1 MIPAASPDPAPD
13 ASPDP
18 APHAPPDLA
27 GQFQNSALADWA
39 PDHDFIARAM
49 RGAEVA
55 DLVSL
60 DVFDTALTR
69 LVDSPADLF
78 AVVERELE
86 HSIGAAAR
94 GLAQAREDAERRARL
109 WARDRDGADEIGFE
123 AILDA
128 LCVLLPSV
136 APHRALLRDAELE
149 VEARL
154 LVPVPDILALT
165 RRLLQAGRP
174 FVFVSDM
181 YLPSSFI
188 AERLRAGGYAGWDA
202 LHVSAE
208 TGATKASGRQWAAVR
223 ARHPDRPRILHIGDD
238 PRADGEIPRRH
249 GIDTLL
255 FDRARS
261 PRRVGAVL
269 RPALLP
275 FSLAQRDAV
284 LRSRAVP
291 VAVPDAVPGVI
302 ADPDGAAFWFGLGR
316 VLGGIVLTGFVRWL
330 EQQLRRHRIERVCFC
345 ARDGWLIRQAW
356 HAAGAPGRT
365 GIPDD
370 YLLVSRRPL
379 NLARG
384 YLASTPERLDQGL
397 LGFLSGSD
405 GTTTVAAALARAG
418 LSDDPRLAGEMQDR
432 FGSLH
437 TRLVWPDGT
446 GRFEQV
452 LARHAATVH
461 AALRPEHASLT
472 GYLRQQRFGA
482 GRTALVDL
490 GWHGNLQRA
499 LRTVVEADEG
509 PIRLHGFYYGLWP
522 AALGNRHGA
531 GPMDAAFASDFQ
543 PVEDDAALH
552 GAVGILEELH
562 GAPHGTVLSYRE
574 AAGAWAPVFADNP
587 AERAQHERT
596 ARPFGQGAL
605 DTVSALFAT
614 GQAGT
619 LRLHDITPDAVRA
632 ALEAVCSS
640 PDPAE
645 RAALGSLGHCATF
658 DHATAEPLVPPGPA
672 PEDAELRRVALRDCG
687 WPVGTAHRWLAQA
700 APDRREALAAW
711 LQGRLSALG
720 PRALR
725 QFD

>member
-1 MIPAASPDPAPD
+1 MIPAAPPGPAPGV
-13 ASPDP
+13 
-18 APHAPPDLA
+18 PPDLA
-27 GQFQNSALADWA
+27 GQAQTLPRTLANWTLDEG
-39 PDHDFIARAM
+39 FIARAM
-49 RGAEVA
+49 QRAEAA

-78 AVVERELE
+78 AVVEREME
-86 HSIGAAAR
+86 QRIGAAAS

-109 WARDRDGADEIGFE
+109 QAHDWGADEIGFE
-123 AILDA
+123 AILDT
-128 LCVLLPSV
+128 LCALLPSV
-136 APHRALLRDAELE
+136 APHRALLRDVELE

-154 LVPVPDILALT
+154 LVPVPDIVALT
-165 RRLLQAGRP
+165 RRLLRAGRP

-202 LHVSAE
+202 LHLSAE
-208 TGATKASGRQWAAVR
+208 TGATKASGRQWAVVQAH
-223 ARHPDRPRILHIGDD
+223 HPGRPRILHIGDD
-238 PRADGEIPRRH
+238 PRADVEIPRGH
-249 GIDTLL
+249 GVDTLL

-261 PRRVGAVL
+261 ARRVGAVL

-275 FSLAQRDAV
+275 FSFAQRDAV
-284 LRSRAVP
+284 LRSRAMP
-291 VAVPDAVPGVI
+291 SAVPGTA
-302 ADPDGAAFWFGLGR
+302 ADPDDPAFWFELGR

-356 HAAGAPGRT
+356 HAAGGPART

-384 YLASTPERLDQGL
+384 YLASTPERLDPGL
-397 LGFLSGSD
+397 LGFLAGSD

-418 LSDDPRLAGEMQDR
+418 LSDDPRLVGEMRDR
-432 FGSLH
+432 FGSLD

-446 GRFEQV
+446 GRFEQG

-461 AALRPEHASLT
+461 AALRPEHAALT
-472 GYLRQQRFGA
+472 GYLRQQGFGA
-482 GRTALVDL
+482 SRIALVDL

-499 LRTVVEADEG
+499 LRTVVEADG
-509 PIRLHGFYYGLWP
+509 KPIRLHGFYYGLWP
-522 AALGNRHGA
+522 ATLGNRHGA

-543 PVEDDAALH
+543 PVGDNAALH

-574 AAGAWAPVFADNP
+574 ENGSWVPVFADNP

-605 DTVSALFAT
+605 DTVSALFET
-614 GQAGT
+614 GRAGT

-632 ALEAVCSS
+632 ALEAVCLS

-645 RAALGSLGHCATF
+645 RAALGGLGHCATF
-658 DHATAEPLVPPGPA
+658 DHGSTEPLVPHGPA
-672 PEDAELRRVALRDCG
+672 PEDVEGRRVALRDCG

-700 APDRREALAAW
+700 APERRAALAAW
-711 LQGRLSALG
+711 LHGQLSALG

-725 QFD
+725 QFE